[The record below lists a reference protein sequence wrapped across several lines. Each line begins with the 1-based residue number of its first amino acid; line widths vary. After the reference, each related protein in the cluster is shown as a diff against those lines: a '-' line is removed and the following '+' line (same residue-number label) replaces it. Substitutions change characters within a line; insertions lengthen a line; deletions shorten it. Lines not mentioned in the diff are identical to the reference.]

1 MPGDTDRR
9 TGMHLSEKAQC
20 GIPETAKENTATYRE
35 VSSDGEKYPAGNPG
49 RTGRCFHFRLRG
61 KCFKEGRNPITDAGF
76 PLRA

>member
-35 VSSDGEKYPAGNPG
+35 VSSDRNIYGDESVNQPNG
-49 RTGRCFHFRLRG
+49 R
-61 KCFKEGRNPITDAGF
+61 
-76 PLRA
+76 RA